1 MLVQAEIETL
11 RPNQGEH
18 PLPSRSTPQPNPC
31 INMQNH
37 PRQSQPIHQSPS
49 LRNHLQHSTCLFPSQ
64 SITIHKSALSE
75 GLQTSPW
82 PITYKLIIPVFFFKK
97 NYCVG
102 WVREQGT
109 YIGLDHL
116 LCGMPF
122 YIYIVIY
129 THI

>member
-18 PLPSRSTPQPNPC
+18 PLPSTPQPNPC
-31 INMQNH
+31 INMQSH
-37 PRQSQPIHQSPS
+37 PSQSKPIHQSPN

-82 PITYKLIIPVFFFKK
+82 SITYKLIIPVFLLKN

-102 WVREQGT
+102 WVRGQGT
-109 YIGLDHL
+109 YIGLDDL
-116 LCGMPF
+116 LCGMP
-122 YIYIVIY
+122 YIYIYIY
-129 THI
+129 I